1 MMEIKKVRFEE
12 LDDAIPAFL
21 TILVMPFA
29 YSITTG
35 IAVGFLS
42 YVVCKAAAGKRKELN
57 MPVLVLAA
65 VFLLYFCV

>member
-1 MMEIKKVRFEE
+1 MMEIRKARFEE

-35 IAVGFLS
+35 IAAGFLA
-42 YVVCKAAAGKRKELN
+42 YVVCKAAAGKWKELN
-57 MPVLVLAA
+57 GPVVVLAA
-65 VFLLYFCV
+65 LFLLYFYG